1 MIEVLEARERA
12 RGLVEV
18 VHGFFDYDVRAGY
31 RCDRRGLVRQEDRLS
46 LDHNK
51 RLRLAESINAWPS
64 LGPTHSHAQIYNL
77 PKSL

>member
-1 MIEVLEARERA
+1 MVSLIMMSGRVP
-12 RGLVEV
+12 
-18 VHGFFDYDVRAGY
+18 VRQTWT
-31 RCDRRGLVRQEDRLS
+31 VRQEDRLS

-64 LGPTHSHAQIYNL
+64 LGPTHSHAQRHNL